1 VATLLE
7 DDFHIVA
14 LDPRSR
20 RTSSRHSLDRHHLIL
35 DDPAG
40 FSAAVERWLADTR
53 KEDLK

>member
-1 VATLLE
+1 LISEVTADVVTTL
-7 DDFHIVA
+7 A
-14 LDPRSR
+14 G
-20 RTSSRHSLDRHHLIL
+20 HHLIL